1 MDSISIFQTIMIVF
15 SIIMMFAAVA
25 ALCLY
30 IPKDNEKP
38 PHKEHSIDLA
48 DADRLTIAVDFDNTL
63 AVTRYP
69 SIIAPIGT
77 VVDYIRDAK
86 ENHNAIIIL
95 WTCREGKE
103 LEEAVAWCKENNVPI
118 DYVNESVP
126 ARVKKWGNDCRKVGA
141 DIYIDDKAMNM
152 LDCKIGECYE
162 KKTKE

>member
-1 MDSISIFQTIMIVF
+1 MDSLLIFRALMIV
-15 SIIMMFAAVA
+15 SAIILIPAAVA
-25 ALCLY
+25 AFCLPDPEDNKKTLC
-30 IPKDNEKP
+30 
-38 PHKEHSIDLA
+38 KEHNIDLA

-69 SIIAPIGT
+69 AIIAPIGT

-103 LEEAVAWCKENNVPI
+103 LEEAVAWCKENNIPI
-118 DYVNESVP
+118 DYVNENVP
-126 ARVKKWGNDCRKVGA
+126 ARVEKWGNDCRKVSA

-152 LDCKIGECYE
+152 VDCKIGDHYE
-162 KKTKE
+162 EKAKE

>member
-1 MDSISIFQTIMIVF
+1 MDLLIFRALMIV
-15 SIIMMFAAVA
+15 SAIILIPTAVA
-25 ALCLY
+25 AFFSN

-38 PHKEHSIDLA
+38 LHKEHNIDLA

-69 SIIAPIGT
+69 AIIAPIGT

-118 DYVNESVP
+118 DYVNENVP
-126 ARVKKWGNDCRKVGA
+126 ARVKKWESDCRKVSA

-152 LDCKIGECYE
+152 VDCKIGECYE
-162 KKTKE
+162 KKAKE

>member
-1 MDSISIFQTIMIVF
+1 MDLLIFRALMIV
-15 SIIMMFAAVA
+15 SAIILIPTAVA
-25 ALCLY
+25 AVFSND
-30 IPKDNEKP
+30 PEDNEKP
-38 PHKEHSIDLA
+38 LHKEHNIDLA

-69 SIIAPIGT
+69 AIIAPIGT

-95 WTCREGKE
+95 WTCREGEE

-118 DYVNESVP
+118 DYVNENVP
-126 ARVKKWGNDCRKVGA
+126 ARVKKWENDCRKVSA

-162 KKTKE
+162 KKAKE